1 MSSRSA
7 VVLAGGTANA
17 VKLFVAALAFT
28 SAYAGFSAHSS
39 AGSATEPVRTVTLSA
54 RELPIIAPAQQSA
67 PVRAGEIALSA
78 LTDGT
83 PGCGKTFLARG
94 LLVNPRPGA
103 TVLYRWRLARWSP
116 AARTWRTYL
125 ADHSGF
131 AGGSRS
137 VEWQP
142 QISGNPGWYRVELIA
157 RPGGTVMSERFQVS
171 C

>member
-17 VKLFVAALAFT
+17 VKLLVAALAFT
-28 SAYAGFSAHSS
+28 SAYVGVSAYSS
-39 AGSATEPVRTVTLSA
+39 AGSDTGPARTVTLSA
-54 RELPIIAPAQQSA
+54 RELPITAPARQSA
-67 PVRAGEIALSA
+67 PARAGEIALSA
-78 LTDGT
+78 LPDAT
-83 PGCGKTFLARG
+83 PGCGKSFLARG
-94 LLVNPRPGA
+94 LLVNPRPGT
-103 TVLYRWRLARWSP
+103 TVLYRWRLSRWSP

-125 ADHSGF
+125 VDHSGF
-131 AGGSRS
+131 AAGSRN

-142 QISGNPGWYRVELIA
+142 QITGNAGWYRVELIA